1 LKATHPGTIFDIQRY
16 SIHDGPGIRTTVFL
30 KGCPLRCLWCSNPE
44 SQNQHPEIMLDQSLC
59 VRCGTCVEV
68 CPQGAALEQGT
79 GIGLLRER
87 CRGCGKCV
95 AGCPQGARRLVG
107 KQMTVEEIVEEVE
120 KDRLFYKNS
129 GGGITLSGGEP
140 MHQPDFARALLM
152 RCKEKGLHTVLD
164 TSGYAQLKQWDAVLE
179 YVDLVLFDLKQM
191 NPVQHQEYTGV
202 STELILKSA
211 RKIASQKIPMIIR
224 IPLVPGY
231 NDMRGNIEGC
241 ARFAQE
247 IHVGRIE
254 LLPFH
259 KLCVSKYTK
268 LNKEWKLSSLASP
281 SQELLE
287 EVRTIFST
295 YSLTCTY

>member
-1 LKATHPGTIFDIQRY
+1 MKTTPPGTIFDIQRY

-44 SQNQHPEIMLDQSLC
+44 SQNQHPEIMLDRSLC
-59 VRCGTCVEV
+59 GRCGTCVEV
-68 CPQGAALEQGT
+68 CPQGAAVEQGT
-79 GIGLLRER
+79 GIVLLRER
-87 CRGCGKCV
+87 CRGCGRCV

-107 KQMTVEEIVEEVE
+107 NQMTVEEIVEEVE

-140 MHQPDFARALLM
+140 MHQPDFTRALLM

-164 TSGYAQLKQWDAVLE
+164 TSGYAQLKDWDSVLE
-179 YVDLVLFDLKQM
+179 YADLVLFDLKQM

-211 RKIASQKIPMIIR
+211 REIASQKIPMIIR

-231 NDMRGNIEGC
+231 NDMRVNIEGC
-241 ARFAQE
+241 AHFAQE
-247 IHVGRIE
+247 IHVDRVE

-259 KLCVSKYTK
+259 KLCMSKYTK
-268 LNKEWKLSSLASP
+268 LNKEWKLFSLASP

-295 YSLTCTY
+295 YGLTCTY